1 MCLLRMSALQ
11 AVLSPIQFLS
21 DLAFTPAA
29 CCTAHSYCNLTP
41 PSDVLA
47 VPVTSGLRV
56 LQTDL
61 FFNGFATT
69 CSNMPVNLTLAWE
82 KKKALLKLYGVFFFF
97 SIFFFFFGSKRFQ

>member
-1 MCLLRMSALQ
+1 MSALL
-11 AVLSPIQFLS
+11 AVLSLIQSLS

-61 FFNGFATT
+61 FFNGLATMS
-69 CSNMPVNLTLAWE
+69 SNILVNLTLA
-82 KKKALLKLYGVFFFF
+82 
-97 SIFFFFFGSKRFQ
+97 